1 MLSTKHK
8 LLFIIYVLRFTH
20 WKGAK
25 NKFRSQAGLRTHF
38 CAHSFDFRYVN
49 NSCVNTVHPHFPW
62 SILYKAGIFPAAAHP
77 WPVHVW
83 HQIMKPFTAKCCER
97 ATLRRL
103 WLQTRNT
110 LLLPTVVLLHC
121 CTCWPLLHVIRACSW
136 RWPDVVAGISARISK
151 FAFICIIYGRF
162 DPFALLNSKSNLN
175 VSFEFVCG
183 NIEIL
188 GKQNSLFPSGLV
200 IKW

>member
-25 NKFRSQAGLRTHF
+25 NKFRSQAGLRTHC
-38 CAHSFDFRYVN
+38 CAHTFDFRYVN

-62 SILYKAGIFPAAAHP
+62 SILYKAGIFPATAHL

-97 ATLRRL
+97 ATLRKL
-103 WLQTRNT
+103 WRQTRNT
-110 LLLPTVVLLHC
+110 LLLPAK
-121 CTCWPLLHVIRACSW
+121 CWPLLHVIRTCSW
-136 RWPDVVAGISARISK
+136 KWPDVVAGISARFSK
-151 FAFICIIYGRF
+151 FVFIFIIYRNGRF
-162 DPFALLNSKSNLN
+162 DTFVLLYNKANLN
-175 VSFEFVCG
+175 VSLKFVCG

-188 GKQNSLFPSGLV
+188 GKQNSVLPSGLV